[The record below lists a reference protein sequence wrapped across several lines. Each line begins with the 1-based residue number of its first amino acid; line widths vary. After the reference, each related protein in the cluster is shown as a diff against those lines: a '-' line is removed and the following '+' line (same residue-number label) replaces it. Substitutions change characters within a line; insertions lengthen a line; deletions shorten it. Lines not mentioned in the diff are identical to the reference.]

1 MLIGRGITNIMKELD
16 ELDSKSDQHQLTGQ
30 ELRRK
35 KDLVG
40 MLDQIWKVEEIKP

>member
-1 MLIGRGITNIMKELD
+1 MLIGRGIKNIMKELD

-35 KDLVG
+35 KRPGGDVGPDLESG
-40 MLDQIWKVEEIKP
+40 GD